1 MKTIKRKKLGSINKI
16 IHEPARLFI
25 MSHLARVSRVNAIEL
40 KASTGLTWG
49 NLSIQLRKLEISNY
63 INITKQYKG
72 RKPETIIKILPK
84 GRKAYRDYK
93 IAIKNIL

>member
-1 MKTIKRKKLGSINKI
+1 MQRIKRKNLGNINKI

-25 MSHLARVSRVNAIEL
+25 MSRLSHSSRINALEL
-40 KASTGLTWG
+40 KSQIGLTWG
-49 NLSIQLRKLEISNY
+49 NLSVQLRRLEQNSY
-63 INITKQYKG
+63 INIIKQHKG

-93 IAIKNIL
+93 KVIKNIL